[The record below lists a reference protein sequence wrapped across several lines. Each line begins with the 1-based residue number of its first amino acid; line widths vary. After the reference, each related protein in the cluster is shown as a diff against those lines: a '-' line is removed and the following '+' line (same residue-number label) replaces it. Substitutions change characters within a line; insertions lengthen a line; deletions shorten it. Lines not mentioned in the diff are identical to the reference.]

1 MAQKKSDVTMGKP
14 VSNLMWLVRTSI
26 MIMIVIG
33 LFGLWRT
40 GHRWNQ
46 RLSAITAW
54 FQAPPPEP
62 QVDARTLILQQV
74 RGVSEL
80 TTAVLSLESVV
91 PTHQDRTLGTY
102 VIGTTRLLY
111 IAHGEVR
118 AGIDL
123 SQLSSNDIT
132 IRGDT
137 VQIQLPPPIILD
149 RKIDVE
155 RSQIYDY
162 DRGFLG
168 LGPDSAAELQTLA
181 QRETLDDLV
190 TAACDHQLLEQANE
204 RAIAVLSQLLDTTQ
218 TYSSISIQ
226 TQAPSAETCPVE
238 S

>member
-1 MAQKKSDVTMGKP
+1 MGKP
-14 VSNLMWLVRTSI
+14 LSNLMWLVRTSVLTV
-26 MIMIVIG
+26 MVVAF
-33 LFGLWRT
+33 LGLWRT
-40 GHRWNQ
+40 GYQWNQ
-46 RLSAITAW
+46 QLSAIASW
-54 FQAPPPEP
+54 FHAPQPEP

-80 TTAVLSLESVV
+80 TTAVLAMESVV
-91 PTHQDRTLGTY
+91 PTQSDRTLGTY

-123 SQLSSNDIT
+123 SQLTPNDIS
-132 IRGDT
+132 IQGDV
-137 VQIQLPPPIILD
+137 VQIQLPPPMILD

-168 LGPDSAAELQTLA
+168 LGPDAAAELQTLA
-181 QRETLDDLV
+181 QRETLNDLV
-190 TAACDHQLLEQANE
+190 EAACEHQLLEQANE
-204 RAIAVLSQLLDTTQ
+204 RAVSVLSQLLKTTQ
-218 TYSSISIQ
+218 TYSSVSIQ
-226 TQAPSAETCPVE
+226 TQTPSAGTCPVQ